1 MQSTDFAGVYQE
13 IAEILD
19 VESAIKLY
27 EHFRG
32 QQVVFPQ
39 KLYNQNYVYTY
50 VKKNY
55 DGSNMRELC
64 QMFNYS
70 DRRIRQILNKNL

>member
-19 VESAIKLY
+19 VEYAIKLY

-39 KLYNQNYVYTY
+39 KLYNKNYVYTY
-50 VKKNY
+50 VRKNY